1 MYNLMWKDCKVSMK
15 VIGVLFVL
23 VGAVGFLPSL
33 LLSHEYLS
41 TVQET
46 SVIRSYMMNI
56 IIFFPAMQIPMLG
69 TLIIQSTINEER
81 KQHILPVL
89 LANGVLPEKIW
100 LSKLFVSMIASYMF
114 CLVSVIG
121 GILYTKT
128 VYNIWIT
135 INLYFGINVL
145 FLVPVAAFGFLC
157 IIGIIMWTSKKG
169 QFIAGFIPMVSYL
182 VCMYLNLYLAKMKI
196 EMNWILLLLI
206 GTSLAGGVFIVCF
219 YIAKKINKEYIV
231 NIDV

>member
-1 MYNLMWKDCKVSMK
+1 
-15 VIGVLFVL
+15 
-23 VGAVGFLPSL
+23 
-33 LLSHEYLS
+33 
-41 TVQET
+41 
-46 SVIRSYMMNI
+46 
-56 IIFFPAMQIPMLG
+56 MQIPVLG

-81 KQHILPVL
+81 KQHILPVM

-135 INLYFGINVL
+135 INLY
-145 FLVPVAAFGFLC
+145 
-157 IIGIIMWTSKKG
+157 
-169 QFIAGFIPMVSYL
+169 
-182 VCMYLNLYLAKMKI
+182 LAKMKI